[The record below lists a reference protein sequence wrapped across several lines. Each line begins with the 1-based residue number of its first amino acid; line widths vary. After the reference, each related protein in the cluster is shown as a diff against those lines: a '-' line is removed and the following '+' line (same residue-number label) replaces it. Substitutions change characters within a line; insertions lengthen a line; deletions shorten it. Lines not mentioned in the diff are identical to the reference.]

1 MLTRFN
7 IVGDYING
15 GYTVYN
21 DNWVYC
27 VHFETYQEATD
38 YVHNF

>member
-15 GYTVYN
+15 GYNVYN
-21 DNWVYC
+21 NWVYC

>member
-21 DNWVYC
+21 NWVYC